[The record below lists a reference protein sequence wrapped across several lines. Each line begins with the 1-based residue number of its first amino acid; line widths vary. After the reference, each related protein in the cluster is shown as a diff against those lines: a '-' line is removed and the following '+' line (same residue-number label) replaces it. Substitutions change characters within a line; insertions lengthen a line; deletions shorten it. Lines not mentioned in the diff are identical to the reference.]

1 MSRWSFN
8 FCPRLCYSGQHSALT
23 ARTASAYAAGMD
35 YAAFSPGAY
44 AAYAAAHP
52 AAASLD
58 EPLPADLSHSFTPN
72 AAEPEDGLD
81 GAAADESH
89 ADASVA
95 SEEGSLRGR
104 SPSEVEHRALALLA
118 LPAHP
123 AVVPPRPVPASA
135 REPTDGKNEN
145 EPDVVARKKQA
156 AIEYLS
162 RMLDEAE
169 RDDWTFIPRTPR
181 VFGPP
186 DPVRIRDDHRS
197 GRRQHGRALDLGEDV
212 GAAAGEGGEG
222 FEYLGAGSTP
232 WPDRAFNLERYGLQE
247 YEAEAPEPAEQQQ
260 QQEQQSDWDGF
271 DPAAYGRDD
280 GHDSGAATAS

>member
-1 MSRWSFN
+1 
-8 FCPRLCYSGQHSALT
+8 
-23 ARTASAYAAGMD
+23 MD

-44 AAYAAAHP
+44 AAHAAAHP

-58 EPLPADLSHSFTPN
+58 ESLPADLSHSFTPN
-72 AAEPEDGLD
+72 ATEPEDGLD

-95 SEEGSLRGR
+95 SEEDSLRGR

-135 REPTDGKNEN
+135 REPTDGQNEN

-169 RDDWTFIPRTPR
+169 RDDWTYPTPR

-222 FEYLGAGSTP
+222 FDQLGAGSTP

-247 YEAEAPEPAEQQQ
+247 YEAEAPEPAGQ
-260 QQEQQSDWDGF
+260 QQSDWDGF

-280 GHDSGAATAS
+280 GHDSGTATAS